1 MTTVAQQSSVIAVID
16 DNMIF
21 SAAMEAVLTERGY
34 QIELYE
40 SANAFLAAAPRS
52 EASCL
57 IIDIQLGDACGV
69 ALARQLAENGFT
81 SHVIFVTGSD
91 DPEIKRKALE
101 VGCVAFLRKPFCPD
115 VLTAALSKLQRQGI

>member
-1 MTTVAQQSSVIAVID
+1 MALQHSVIAVID
-16 DNMIF
+16 DNLVF
-21 SAAMEAVLTERGY
+21 SAAMEAVLTEHGY

-40 SANAFLAAAPRS
+40 SAAAFLAAAPGS
-52 EASCL
+52 KAFCL

-91 DPEIKRKALE
+91 DAVTERKALE
-101 VGCVAFLRKPFCPD
+101 VGCVAFLRKPFCPE
-115 VLTAALSKLQRQGI
+115 VLTAALSKLQNQGV